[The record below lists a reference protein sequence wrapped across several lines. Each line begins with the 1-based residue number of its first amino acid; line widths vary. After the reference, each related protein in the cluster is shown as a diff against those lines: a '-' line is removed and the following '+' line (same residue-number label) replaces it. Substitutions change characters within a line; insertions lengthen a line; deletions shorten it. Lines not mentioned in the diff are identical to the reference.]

1 MAPLTWAYLAL
12 AAGLMVHGALLIGLG
27 LRQPARAGGMG
38 LSAVLW
44 LALLVAAAGLVAV
57 VTLET
62 RAARP
67 W

>member
-12 AAGLMVHGALLIGLG
+12 AAGLMAHGALLIGLG
-27 LRQPARAGGMG
+27 LRRPARAAGMG

-44 LALLVAAAGLVAV
+44 LALLVAAAGLVAAV
-57 VTLET
+57 ILET

>member
-1 MAPLTWAYLAL
+1 VAPLTWAYLAL

-27 LRQPARAGGMG
+27 LRRPARTAGMG

-44 LALLVAAAGLVAV
+44 LALLVAAAGLVAAV
-57 VTLET
+57 ILET